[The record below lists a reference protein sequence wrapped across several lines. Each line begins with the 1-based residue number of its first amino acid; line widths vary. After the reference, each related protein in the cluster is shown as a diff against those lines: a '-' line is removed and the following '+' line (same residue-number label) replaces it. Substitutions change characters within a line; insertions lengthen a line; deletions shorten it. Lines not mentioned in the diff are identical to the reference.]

1 MLSCWRLNPELRP
14 SFSDLE
20 DGIYKLLERNIA
32 NQFISM
38 NDPYMEWN
46 SRHFN
51 PAQTDYLKL
60 VKSPEIPKHSSAYE
74 RINMAENTFSD
85 VLVPKFCLG
94 DRDTGEDFSSGYVTM
109 QPTMRSDAKKFQ
121 HANYVL
127 PSNSDY
133 V

>member
-14 SFSDLE
+14 SFCDLE

-38 NDPYMEWN
+38 NDPYVEWN

-74 RINMAENTFSD
+74 RINIAENTFSD
-85 VLVPKFCLG
+85 VPKFCLSN
-94 DRDTGEDFSSGYVTM
+94 RDTSKDFSNGYITM
-109 QPTMRSDAKKFQ
+109 QPTMQNDVKKFQ